1 MGRPKTR
8 DTQSITIR
16 MDSTLFD
23 RLSDYCERSGQTKT
37 VAVERALSM
46 FIDDYDKKME
56 MLASIEADKAK

>member
-1 MGRPKTR
+1 MARPKIK

-16 MDSTLFD
+16 MDATLFD
-23 RLSDYCERSGQTKT
+23 RLSDYCDRSGQTKT

-56 MLASIEADKAK
+56 MLATMEAEKNK